1 MAKFDIMSYTD
12 GFSEKFTHLHLH
24 TVYSLLDGAI
34 RIKDLMTEVKAMGM
48 ESVAMTDHGNLF
60 GAIEFYEAAKKEGI
74 KPIIGQEFYIAPGS
88 RFDKKNAENI
98 SDGQAYHL
106 VLLAKNT
113 TGYKNLIKLSS
124 RGYLEGFYRKPR
136 IDYELLAKHS
146 EGLVATSACLAGEI
160 NRKIVNN
167 KMDDAFM
174 LAGHMNEIMGKGNFF
189 LEIQNHGLRE
199 QVIAAKGSIEI
210 SKKSGI
216 PLVLTND
223 AHFLRREDHQAQDIM
238 LRIQMNKKLTEP
250 LEFGFNEEFYVKSP
264 TEMFSLFPEH
274 PEAFH
279 NTQIINEM
287 IDLKMEFGNI
297 LLPDFKTPDGLSLKA
312 YLEKLVT
319 EGLKKI
325 FSSGIPEKYQKRAE
339 YELSVV
345 SEMGFEGYFLIVADF
360 INYAKSQKIPVGP
373 GRGSAAGS
381 IISYALGITT
391 IDPLKYDLL
400 FERFLNPS
408 RKEMPDIDIDF
419 CRDRREEV
427 INYVINKYG
436 ADHVAQIITFGSLSA
451 RAVIKDVA
459 RVMDFDY
466 SEINAMCKNLPE
478 TPGISLKDAVENTPE
493 AKAFFNSGEKEKT
506 LWKVA
511 LAIEGIPRNAGKHA
525 AGVVITPQ
533 PLEEIIPVAKDT
545 KTDAVISQFD
555 KNPLEKVGLVKMDF
569 LGLKNLTIIQ
579 RALEVIKERKGIEI
593 DINKIPLEDP
603 LPYELLQKGKTKGI
617 FQLENSGM
625 TRLLVRSK
633 PKKFEDIIACIALY
647 RPGPLESGMTEDY
660 VRRKNGEEEVSYP
673 HESLK
678 DILQDTYGTM
688 VYQEQV
694 MHISQII
701 AGFSMAE
708 ADGLRKAMGKKK
720 MDVMDQLKN
729 KFVDQSIQRGHKSE
743 WAAKLFDNM
752 AEFGKYGFNKSHSAA
767 YGMITYQTAYLKAH
781 YPTEYM
787 KATLDSDIE
796 NTEKLIS
803 FIHESRMQNIEIL
816 PPDINESDEY
826 FTIINDNTIRY
837 GLLGLKGV
845 GRAAVLSILEARKD
859 KPFSDIIDFASR
871 VDYRQL
877 NKKLL
882 EALIFSGA
890 FDSLKYTRSSL
901 YEKMEN
907 ILSQGNGLQKD
918 REAGQSSLFDGAD
931 VDQRDVF
938 QIPQIDEWEE
948 NTKLQYEKTTLGLY
962 LTSHPLNKY
971 MNILTETSI
980 KPIEDIDDGIS
991 SERNMT
997 FMGVI
1002 EDVKTQ
1008 TTKRGKSFTRLV
1020 ISDLSDKAEIRVYEQ
1035 LLKTSGHLLKPN
1047 QIVIIDAKVTIY
1059 RDSESP
1065 VYQIMANKI
1074 YSIETLTE
1082 RVNKSLHLFLSE
1094 NKKESLQHKIKDI
1107 KKILI
1112 EHRGQYPVFLHYK
1125 NEDNKVEVVKAHAM
1139 FSVSY
1144 TESLTNDLKPYFHS
1158 EDHIAWRIAGQIKMT
1173 DKSFQL
1179 N

>member
-1 MAKFDIMSYTD
+1 MRIFDIMSYND

-34 RIKDLMTEVKAMGM
+34 RIKDLMKQVKAMGM
-48 ESVAMTDHGNLF
+48 DSVAMTDHGNMF
-60 GAIEFYEAAKKEGI
+60 GAIDFYEAAKNEGI

-88 RFDKKNAENI
+88 RFDKKNAEGI

-106 VLLAKNT
+106 VLLAKNNV
-113 TGYKNLIKLSS
+113 GYKNLIKLSS
-124 RGYLEGFYRKPR
+124 SGFLEGFYRKPR
-136 IDYELLAKHS
+136 IDYEILAQHS
-146 EGLVATSACLAGEI
+146 DGLVATSACLAGEI
-160 NRKIVNN
+160 NRKILNN
-167 KMDDAFM
+167 KIDDASM
-174 LAGHMNEIMGKGNFF
+174 LAGHLNEVMGAGNFF

-210 SKKSGI
+210 SKKNGI

-238 LRIQMNKKLTEP
+238 LRIQMNKKINEP

-264 TEMFSLFPEH
+264 QEMFNLFPEH

-279 NTQIINEM
+279 NTRRISDM
-287 IDLKMEFGNI
+287 IDLTMEFGNV
-297 LLPDFKTPDGLSLKA
+297 LLPDFQTPDGMSLKT
-312 YLEKLVT
+312 YLEKLVYT
-319 EGLKKI
+319 GLAGL
-325 FSSGIPEKYQKRAE
+325 FPSGLPDEYKKRAE

-345 SEMGFEGYFLIVADF
+345 ATMGFEGYFLIVADF

-381 IISYALGITT
+381 IIAYALGITA

-478 TPGISLKDAVENTPE
+478 TPGISLKDAVETTPE

-511 LAIEGIPRNAGKHA
+511 QTLEGIPRNAGKHA
-525 AGVVITPQ
+525 AGVVITPK
-533 PLEEIIPVAKDT
+533 PLDEIIPVAKDG
-545 KTDAVISQFD
+545 KTGAVISQFD

-579 RALEVIKERKGIEI
+579 RALDVIKERKGVDI
-593 DINKIPLEDP
+593 DINHIPLDDA

-633 PKKFEDIIACIALY
+633 PKRFEDIIACIALY

-660 VRRKNGEEEVSYP
+660 VRRKNGEEAVTFP
-673 HESLK
+673 HESLRG
-678 DILQDTYGTM
+678 ILQDTYGTM

-694 MHISQII
+694 MLISQII
-701 AGFSMAE
+701 AGFTMAE

-720 MDVMDQLKN
+720 MDVMDQLKS
-729 KFVDQSIQRGHKSE
+729 KFVDQSVERGHKSD
-743 WAAKLFDNM
+743 WAGKLFDNM

-787 KATLDSDIE
+787 KAILDSDIE

-803 FIHESRMQNIEIL
+803 FIYDSRLQDIEIL

-826 FTIINDNTIRY
+826 FTITNDNTIRY

-845 GRAAVLSILEARKD
+845 GRTAVLSILEARKE
-859 KPFSDIIDFASR
+859 KPFTDVIDFVSR
-871 VDYRQL
+871 VDYRHI
-877 NKKLL
+877 NKKLF

-890 FDSLKYTRSSL
+890 FDSMGYHRSSL
-901 YEKMEN
+901 YENMED
-907 ILSQGNGLQKD
+907 ILSQGSVLQKD
-918 REAGQSSLFDGAD
+918 RNAGQSSLFESSDTSST
-931 VDQRDVF
+931 DVF
-938 QIPQIDEWEE
+938 KTSQIPEWDE
-948 NTKLQYEKTTLGLY
+948 NIKLQNEKITLGLY

-971 MNILTETSI
+971 MEILSETTITSL
-980 KPIEDIDDGIS
+980 EEIDDGFS
-991 SERNMT
+991 SERNLT
-997 FMGVI
+997 FIGVV
-1002 EDVKTQ
+1002 EDVKQQ

-1020 ISDLSDKAEIRVYEQ
+1020 LSDLSDRAEVRVYEQ
-1035 LLKTSGHLLKPN
+1035 VLKTSGDLLKEN

-1065 VYQIMANKI
+1065 VFQILANKI
-1074 YSIETLTE
+1074 YSIDTLTE
-1082 RVNKSLHLFLSE
+1082 RVNKSLHLYLSE
-1094 NKKESLQHKIKDI
+1094 KQKESLQHKIKDI

-1112 EHRGQYPVFLHYK
+1112 EHKGKYPVFLHYR
-1125 NEDNKVEVVKAHAM
+1125 NEEDKVEVVKAHAM
-1139 FSVSY
+1139 FSVAY
-1144 TESLTNDLKPYFHS
+1144 TETLTKELKPHFNS
-1158 EDHIAWRIAGQIKMT
+1158 EDHIAWRIAGQIKVA
-1173 DKSFQL
+1173 DKAFQL
-1179 N
+1179 G